1 MAAEAVNEQTTERF
15 AAEAERVAAAA
26 PPLAWRRPSDH
37 DSDRAVVA
45 ESAVDPAN
53 ETAEVVIAGAGRLR
67 GILLHKL
74 MEEFLIGE
82 LGEAEREVT
91 DRAGVLLGQLAG
103 GAAEFRALPDPAEVA
118 ATALRTLHLPE
129 IAALRQRLLPEL
141 AVWSEQDGGLIAGRA
156 DAAAYDGEAPDVVLD
171 WKSDIAPSAQDRT
184 QYRGQLQDYMAAVGA
199 PRGAVVYMSL
209 GEVAWV

>member
-1 MAAEAVNEQTTERF
+1 VPWLPSADANSWCRIVDLGHDQLPELNIALLPKAAPTMAAEAVNEQTTERF

-37 DSDRAVVA
+37 DSDRAFVA

-74 MEEFLIGE
+74 MEFLIGE

-91 DRAGVLLGQLAG
+91 PRLLRREA
-103 GAAEFRALPDPAEVA
+103 GAA
-118 ATALRTLHLPE
+118 
-129 IAALRQRLLPEL
+129 
-141 AVWSEQDGGLIAGRA
+141 
-156 DAAAYDGEAPDVVLD
+156 
-171 WKSDIAPSAQDRT
+171 
-184 QYRGQLQDYMAAVGA
+184 
-199 PRGAVVYMSL
+199 
-209 GEVAWV
+209 